1 MEIRTRK
8 ISIESIEQSDSFTV
22 DHLDIFVVYK
32 DSDYRAEYSYLMQN
46 SHFHQEHASS
56 SQTDDSAFGSTPQ
69 TQLRSDEFISLL
81 IESGF
86 QAIENPDSSSD
97 QSYYI
102 KKGTNM
108 EIEVGA
114 LGPGGGLIFWVN
126 EDKENDLIALE
137 VASSGW
143 HLGNE
148 SDPTIVWGTSDEFT
162 FPKMKKTVGSGLANC
177 EVIDESDFLCPA
189 LLQIDLVSIG
199 DFDDWHLPSV
209 DELQLIYEN
218 IHSLG
223 LGSLTGEQYWSST
236 PVFSPFVYS
245 IIFSDGEQMMSNVQ
259 MAFSVRP
266 IRQIRRD

>member
-1 MEIRTRK
+1 MEIKGIR

-22 DHLDIFVVYK
+22 DHLDTFWVYQ
-32 DSDYRAEYSYLMQN
+32 DAEKREWWDFYICNSMDHDQYEANQASEEAWASTAKTYL
-46 SHFHQEHASS
+46 
-56 SQTDDSAFGSTPQ
+56 SA
-69 TQLRSDEFISLL
+69 DEFIALL

-97 QSYYI
+97 QSYFI
-102 KKGTNM
+102 KRGTNM

-126 EDKENDLIALE
+126 EDTENDLIALE
-137 VASSGW
+137 VAPSGW

>member
-1 MEIRTRK
+1 
-8 ISIESIEQSDSFTV
+8 
-22 DHLDIFVVYK
+22 
-32 DSDYRAEYSYLMQN
+32 
-46 SHFHQEHASS
+46 
-56 SQTDDSAFGSTPQ
+56 
-69 TQLRSDEFISLL
+69 
-81 IESGF
+81 
-86 QAIENPDSSSD
+86 
-97 QSYYI
+97 
-102 KKGTNM
+102 M

-126 EDKENDLIALE
+126 EDTENDLIALE
-137 VASSGW
+137 VAPSGW
-143 HLGNE
+143 HFGNE

-162 FPKMKKTVGSGLANC
+162 FPKMKKVVGSGLRNC

-218 IHSLG
+218 LHSLG
-223 LGSLTGEQYWSST
+223 LGNLTGEQYWSST

>member
-1 MEIRTRK
+1 MTTRK
-8 ISIESIEQSDSFTV
+8 IAVEELETREIFQV
-22 DHLDIFVVYK
+22 DPLDTFCIYK
-32 DSDYRAEYSYLMQN
+32 DSDLSEEVMSLIQN
-46 SHFHQEHASS
+46 SHYHMEVASS
-56 SQTDDSAFGSTPQ
+56 SQTDEAAFRNIPTTDLSA
-69 TQLRSDEFISLL
+69 DEFISLL

-86 QAIENPDSSSD
+86 QAMENPDSSSD
-97 QSYYI
+97 QSYFI
-102 KKGTNM
+102 KRGTDM

-126 EDKENDLIALE
+126 EDTENDLIALE
-137 VASSGW
+137 VAPSGW

-189 LLQIDLVSIG
+189 LLQIDLVAIG

-209 DELQLIYEN
+209 DELQLIYVN
-218 IHSLG
+218 IHLSG
-223 LGSLTGEQYWSST
+223 LGGLTGEQYWTST
-236 PVFSPFVYS
+236 PFFSPFVYS

>member
-1 MEIRTRK
+1 MTARK
-8 ISIESIEQSDSFTV
+8 IAVEELETREIFQV
-22 DHLDIFVVYK
+22 DPLDTFCIYK
-32 DSDYRAEYSYLMQN
+32 DSDLSGEVMSLIQN
-46 SHFHQEHASS
+46 SHYHMEVASS
-56 SQTDDSAFGSTPQ
+56 SQTDEEAFRNIQTTDLSA
-69 TQLRSDEFISLL
+69 DEFISLL

-86 QAIENPDSSSD
+86 HLEERSDNQTECSYFVRKGKQIGMAI
-97 QSYYI
+97 
-102 KKGTNM
+102 
-108 EIEVGA
+108 GA
-114 LGPGGGLIFWVN
+114 VGPGGGLIFWVN
-126 EDKENDLIALE
+126 DDLENDLIALE
-137 VASSGW
+137 VAPSGW

-148 SDPTIVWGTSDEFT
+148 SDPTIVWGTSDDFAL
-162 FPKMKKTVGSGLANC
+162 PKMEKSVGSGLRNS
-177 EVIDESDFLCPA
+177 ELIDESDFICPA
-189 LLQIDLVSIG
+189 LWQIDLVSIG
-199 DFDDWHLPSV
+199 DFEDWHLPSV